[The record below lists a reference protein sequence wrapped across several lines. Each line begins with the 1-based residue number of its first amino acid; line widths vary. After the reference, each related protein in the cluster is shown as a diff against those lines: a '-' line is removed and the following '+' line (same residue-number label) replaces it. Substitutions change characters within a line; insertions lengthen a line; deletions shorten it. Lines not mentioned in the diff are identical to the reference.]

1 MDPNLSPE
9 LRRLAEA
16 LDPLLSLP
24 PIVLWS
30 LALGLA
36 GVLLILA
43 LRASRRRAE
52 RRFAQLS
59 HALLQQ
65 QQTTLLDLASE
76 RMRTLQTTAAA
87 EFEGRHQA
95 VEDLVAPLQ
104 QALASYQQEA
114 RESERI
120 RGDQA
125 GRLGEQLR
133 SLSEQT
139 TSLAGAL
146 RAPGARGRW
155 GELSLRRTVELAGLS
170 AHCDFD
176 EQPTLVSGRGG
187 LRPDL
192 VVQLPSGRR
201 VVVDAKAPLD
211 AYLEAHHAPDDA
223 QRSDALGRHAKHVR
237 RHVEALASRDY
248 AAHLEGSPEFVVL
261 FLPHEGFLAAAVEDT
276 PDLVAEAL
284 DRGIV
289 LATPATLFALLAAV
303 AQGWREVQLAENTK
317 QVLQLA
323 REMDERLG
331 VFAEHLG
338 KLGGTL
344 GKAVAHFNSAVG
356 SFESRV
362 LTQARRMRELGVQ
375 GSRSLDTPRPI
386 EPTPRPLRTAEDATA
401 SEARSEASRARGSGE
416 PNADDVRQRGWRTPE
431 RG

>member
-1 MDPNLSPE
+1 MDPTLSPD
-9 LRRLAEA
+9 LRVLVDALAPVFA
-16 LDPLLSLP
+16 LP
-24 PIVLWS
+24 PLVRWG
-30 LALGLA
+30 LALALA
-36 GVLLILA
+36 ALVLA
-43 LRASRRRAE
+43 LCIRAARRGSE
-52 RRFAQLS
+52 RRFAKLS
-59 HALLQQ
+59 RALLEQ

-76 RMRTLQTTAAA
+76 RMRTLQTSAAA
-87 EFEGRHQA
+87 ELDGRHKA

-104 QALASYQQEA
+104 QALVSYQQEA
-114 RESERI
+114 REAERI

-176 EQPTLVSGRGG
+176 EQPTLASGRGG

-211 AYLEAHHAPDDA
+211 AYLEAHHSPDDT

-237 RHVEALASRDY
+237 RHVDTLASRDY

-261 FLPHEGFLAAAVEDT
+261 FLPHEGFLAAAVEAT

-317 QVLQLA
+317 RVLQLA

-331 VFAEHLG
+331 VFSNHLG
-338 KLGGTL
+338 KLGGAL
-344 GKAVAHFNSAVG
+344 GKAVAHFNRAIG

-362 LTQARRMRELGVQ
+362 LSQARRMRELGVQ
-375 GSRSLDTPRPI
+375 GSRSLDTPAAI
-386 EPTPRPLRTAEDATA
+386 EASPRPHVAIE
-401 SEARSEASRARGSGE
+401 E
-416 PNADDVRQRGWRTPE
+416 TPAP
-431 RG
+431 